1 MSASALLAKNP
12 KPTDADIDSAMNGNL
27 RRCGAYLRVRA
38 AIHKAAELTA
48 SNKAK
53 PAQSGAKAS
62 GAGINRLPRRGGK
75 K

>member
-1 MSASALLAKNP
+1 MSACALLAKNL
-12 KPTDADIDSAMNGNL
+12 KPTDANIDSAMNGNL
-27 RRCGAYLRVRA
+27 SRCGEYLRARA

-62 GAGINRLPRRGGK
+62 GAGINRLPYRDGK

>member
-1 MSASALLAKNP
+1 MSACALLAKNL
-12 KPTDADIDSAMNGNL
+12 KPTDANIESAMNGNL
-27 RRCGAYLRVRA
+27 SRCGAYLRAHA

-48 SNKAK
+48 SNTAK

-62 GAGINRLPRRGGK
+62 GAGASLLLRRGGK